1 MANWGKILG
10 GGLGWAFGGPLGA
23 LIGLAAGEYLV
34 DSPTR
39 AAKKGAGAQAG
50 GGQQAYGGHTQARDF
65 GVALLAL
72 SAAVINADGKVLK
85 SEIKFVRQFFTQN
98 FGTQRANEYIKLLK
112 EILKEDIQL
121 RQICIQIRANT
132 DHAIR
137 LELVRYLFELSRSDG
152 EVHSKE
158 IDVIKKIS
166 YYLGVSEKDYISLK
180 NMYFE
185 STDSAYK
192 ILEIDKNASIA
203 EIKKAH
209 RKMALKYHP
218 DRLADL
224 GPELQENAKKKFQAV
239 QDAYE
244 KIKKERGFK

>member
-1 MANWGKILG
+1 MTNWGKILG
-10 GGLGWAFGGPLGA
+10 GGLGWAFGGPLGG
-23 LIGLAAGEYLV
+23 LIGFAIGEYMV

-39 AAKKGAGAQAG
+39 AARKGGAQAG
-50 GGQQAYGGHTQARDF
+50 AQGMHGRQTQAGDF

-72 SAAVINADGKVLK
+72 SAAIIKADGKVLK
-85 SEIKFVRQFFTQN
+85 SEIQFVREFFGQN
-98 FGTQRANEYIKLLK
+98 FGTQRANEYIKLLQ

-121 RQICIQIRANT
+121 RPICLQIRANME
-132 DHAIR
+132 HPLR
-137 LELVRYLFELSRSDG
+137 LELMRYLFELSKSDG
-152 EVHSKE
+152 EVHPKE
-158 IDVIKKIS
+158 IDVIQKIAS
-166 YYLGVSEKDYISLK
+166 YLGISEKDYISLK
-180 NMYFE
+180 NIYFE
-185 STDSAYK
+185 STDSSYK
-192 ILEIDKNASIA
+192 ILEIDKNATDT